1 MALLGR
7 GALAMW
13 NDMAGEYDD
22 EFNDWHSR
30 EHMPERVSVRG
41 FLRGRRYRAIR
52 GNPGYFTLYEV
63 ASLAVLTSPPYL
75 ARLDDPTPWTT
86 RSLAYFSNM
95 CRTACD
101 VAASLGRGVGCA
113 ILTVQLAPAPGAAAS
128 LKARLADHLE
138 DLTGRRGLVG
148 AHLLLGIE
156 AASRPKTKEAALRGA
171 PDAVADWVLM
181 VEGEDEDAVLAAADG
196 PVAPRA
202 LESLGAAPGSVAA
215 VYRLRHAVGAE
226 DI

>member
-1 MALLGR
+1 MGSGGFDR
-7 GALAMW
+7 E
-13 NDMAGEYDD
+13 AGD
-22 EFNDWHSR
+22 ESPLPV
-30 EHMPERVSVRG
+30 E
-41 FLRGRRYRAIR
+41 
-52 GNPGYFTLYEV
+52 PG
-63 ASLAVLTSPPYL
+63 
-75 ARLDDPTPWTT
+75 
-86 RSLAYFSNM
+86 
-95 CRTACD
+95 
-101 VAASLGRGVGCA
+101 
-113 ILTVQLAPAPGAAAS
+113 
-128 LKARLADHLE
+128 
-138 DLTGRRGLVG
+138 VG